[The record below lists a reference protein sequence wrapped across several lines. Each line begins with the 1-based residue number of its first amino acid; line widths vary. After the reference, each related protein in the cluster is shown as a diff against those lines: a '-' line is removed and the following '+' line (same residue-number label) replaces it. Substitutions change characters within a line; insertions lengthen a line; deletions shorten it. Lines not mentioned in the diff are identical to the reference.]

1 MNKSHSSRLLYY
13 IYFVLFINAADA
25 HFRPVNNNSVTAV
38 LVFGDSTVD
47 AGNNNFVP
55 TTFKG
60 NFPPYGQDFAGGEPT
75 GRFSNGRLTTDFIAS
90 YVGVKENVP
99 PYLDP
104 SLTID
109 DLKTGVSFAS
119 AGTGFDPLTPT
130 ISNVIPIDEQV
141 VYLKEYKKK
150 LEAVMGKQRTEEHVR
165 KSLVVVSAAT
175 NDFVISYFT
184 LPVRRKQFTI
194 SEYERFIIQALID
207 EGARRILLSALAP
220 MGCLPIVITI
230 FSKDPLFDRQCL
242 DQYTQVAIDYN
253 RMLRAELNRM
263 KPQLDRQGVKIDIS
277 DVFRVLSDLIYR
289 PQTNGLDEV
298 DVGCCGTGLLETG
311 FLCNPG
317 SLVCP
322 DASKYIFWDS
332 IHPTE
337 KTYYRVFK
345 VARPLIDMLIKD

>member
-130 ISNVIPIDEQV
+130 IS
-141 VYLKEYKKK
+141 
-150 LEAVMGKQRTEEHVR
+150 
-165 KSLVVVSAAT
+165 
-175 NDFVISYFT
+175 
-184 LPVRRKQFTI
+184 
-194 SEYERFIIQALID
+194 ALID

>member
-194 SEYERFIIQALID
+194 SEYERFIIQKTMEFVQNNL
-207 EGARRILLSALAP
+207 
-220 MGCLPIVITI
+220 
-230 FSKDPLFDRQCL
+230 
-242 DQYTQVAIDYN
+242 
-253 RMLRAELNRM
+253 
-263 KPQLDRQGVKIDIS
+263 
-277 DVFRVLSDLIYR
+277 
-289 PQTNGLDEV
+289 GLDEV